1 MDTHNDKFLFLLF
14 CARQPYD
21 ELNGQD
27 SDIIVSKLLQK
38 QRICRGDSSCFWF
51 NQYSIISTKMN
62 GHDGT
67 SCLL

>member
-1 MDTHNDKFLFLLF
+1 MTNFYFYYF
-14 CARQPYD
+14 CARQPYDD

-62 GHDGT
+62 AHDGT
-67 SCLL
+67 PCLL

>member
-1 MDTHNDKFLFLLF
+1 MTNFYFYNF

-27 SDIIVSKLLQK
+27 SDIIVNKLLQK

-62 GHDGT
+62 AHKDEC
-67 SCLL
+67 S